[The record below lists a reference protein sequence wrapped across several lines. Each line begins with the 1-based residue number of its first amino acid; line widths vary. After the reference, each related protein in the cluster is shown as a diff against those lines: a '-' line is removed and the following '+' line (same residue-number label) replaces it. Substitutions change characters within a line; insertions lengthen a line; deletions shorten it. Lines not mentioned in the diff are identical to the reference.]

1 MKRFGLA
8 ICLIYGVGCVGGD
21 IDDRRKDLSDVDSD
35 GYDSIEYGGDDCDD
49 ANQDINPG
57 EDETPYDGVDN
68 DCSEETPDDDL
79 DGDTFGIQNDC
90 DDEDAEIHPSA
101 TEVCDEVDN
110 NCNDE
115 IDESGAE
122 GEEIWYADLDGDDYG
137 DPDNSISACSEPD
150 EGYVSNSDD
159 CNDEDGAANPEG
171 IETCATAYDDNCDD
185 EINEPDAD
193 GCTNYFID
201 TDGDGY
207 GIASYACLCEPDATY
222 TALEGT
228 DCNDADAD
236 ISPEGMEVL
245 DDGLDG
251 DCNGDND
258 GFEFTALNTRSS
270 VDMIGPRLRAS
281 GDSFF
286 LAWLAEEFT
295 DGSTTSYDGRMMVE
309 LDADNPKSGEQAFYS
324 ESANSNTLAMSAKFD
339 FIVTEDYW
347 IFGSGGVN
355 GAGRTIRL
363 DWMDRSSQ
371 VVNSYVDQTT
381 GTSTWDDIQLGY
393 SSAGNVTLVA
403 CGLGSTGVNIRQG
416 LISSFLNNS
425 ALYEEN
431 LPWSYDVCEYNDV
444 VYNFIFGASDT
455 EELTYAAFD
464 NSVGEMTAYLT
475 YSGYEVADVEVSRRT
490 TSNAVQVMA
499 YVNAGKNSIFFAT
512 FNESL
517 TTTSTV
523 PIEDLDTDIT
533 SNDGVVTCGV
543 GSNGGL
549 FLYYANIDL
558 GEGLTEV
565 SLASGTTFDECAVA
579 ATGSGV
585 VAVGARS
592 GDTLYIGYAEYL

>member
-1 MKRFGLA
+1 
-8 ICLIYGVGCVGGD
+8 
-21 IDDRRKDLSDVDSD
+21 
-35 GYDSIEYGGDDCDD
+35 
-49 ANQDINPG
+49 
-57 EDETPYDGVDN
+57 
-68 DCSEETPDDDL
+68 
-79 DGDTFGIQNDC
+79 
-90 DDEDAEIHPSA
+90 
-101 TEVCDEVDN
+101 
-110 NCNDE
+110 
-115 IDESGAE
+115 
-122 GEEIWYADLDGDDYG
+122 
-137 DPDNSISACSEPD
+137 
-150 EGYVSNSDD
+150 
-159 CNDEDGAANPEG
+159 
-171 IETCATAYDDNCDD
+171 
-185 EINEPDAD
+185 
-193 GCTNYFID
+193 
-201 TDGDGY
+201 
-207 GIASYACLCEPDATY
+207 
-222 TALEGT
+222 
-228 DCNDADAD
+228 
-236 ISPEGMEVL
+236 
-245 DDGLDG
+245 
-251 DCNGDND
+251 
-258 GFEFTALNTRSS
+258 
-270 VDMIGPRLRAS
+270 
-281 GDSFF
+281 
-286 LAWLAEEFT
+286 
-295 DGSTTSYDGRMMVE
+295 
-309 LDADNPKSGEQAFYS
+309 
-324 ESANSNTLAMSAKFD
+324 
-339 FIVTEDYW
+339 
-347 IFGSGGVN
+347 
-355 GAGRTIRL
+355 
-363 DWMDRSSQ
+363 MDRSSQ